1 MNLSGMPE
9 KPAARTF
16 TDSSTPYERSVPMF
30 LNSFNH
36 IVQAY
41 SDKPALCFEGAAM
54 SYAQLDRQSSR
65 VGYTLAAH
73 GIERSDIVVIRL
85 PRGFEAVSAMI
96 GVLKAGAAICVVEE
110 GYPQDRVDFIISD
123 TKAKVVIDSSWMSA
137 LPQDAA
143 AIDLPQAQPDDP
155 AIIVYTSGST
165 GNPKGVVNPHR
176 ALSLA
181 IRGNTLC
188 RTAQDV
194 FQSVASF
201 SFIAVALEIFTP
213 LSLGGTIHIAG
224 DALRKDAQALVE
236 HMHKH
241 GITTSFFPPQM
252 ARIVLPQLENQLSS
266 MVVGS
271 DRVIALH
278 SDRVRIF
285 NSYGCSETCGPM
297 TSFEIDRAY
306 PDITPIGSAYAAS
319 RIYILDDDG
328 NRLPDG
334 HEGEICISGQIAKG
348 YLNLPELT
356 AERFI
361 PNPFSQGE
369 DDKILFR
376 TNDIGRINEN
386 GQLEYVQRKDWM
398 VKVRGYRVEPGEIE
412 SAIVRSTPAEQAV
425 VKGFTNALGETSLF
439 GVYTAKEP
447 LAPEAI
453 ISAIRNFLPS
463 YMIPAFLEQVDK
475 LPVNPNGKVD
485 RKNILPP
492 DIAKF
497 KAPYQAPENEREHT
511 ICEAFRQVLGLEQ
524 VGVLD
529 DFGLIGGD
537 SISAAKV
544 QAELSDLGISASD
557 ILSLGTPQKLAALHP
572 TNKLQK
578 AAPRETWPLTF
589 AERQMATE
597 QSMNPESVAYNI
609 NFLALR
615 IDGHFDTDRLETALN
630 MLVKRHAVLRSYYP
644 MVNGEYEHRI
654 AEDMRIA
661 VARRSCHADD
671 VQRIIEEENH
681 PFNLADAPLLR
692 CQVFEHG
699 DHQHTLH
706 FCMHH
711 IIIDGTSWPVFED
724 ELFKLYRGE
733 ELPPLAFDHQDYA
746 VWQAEHG
753 DPRAQEAVFKEMF
766 ADGAPEN
773 EMPTYASRPEIL
785 PHADEDILRII
796 PKQKIRET
804 AKRLGV
810 TQYGLLMSVLG
821 MTLGK
826 YCASEDVVIG
836 TAMSGRTLEE
846 QSSMIGMFVNTLPI
860 RMKPAGDM
868 RLKDYVVQTAQ
879 TIRTVKANQT
889 YPFEHLVPML
899 APDRNASRSPV
910 FDVIFNYLQEQPLPT
925 LEDAQASYVPIKGQ
939 ALQMDLVLI
948 ATHEGPNMKF
958 VLSYSRKLYDD
969 AVAENFM
976 EQFLTTLERCC
987 EDDGN
992 ALLMD
997 LCELPSRQY
1006 NQIVRDFPG
1015 KRVQGWQ
1022 GRTIISLFRKQAAK
1036 TPENRAVVF
1045 KGESLTYAQLDE
1057 ITNRLA
1063 ARLIELGAGRG
1074 SVVGV
1079 MVSRGMMMPI
1089 GALSALKAGAAY
1101 LPMDPSYPADR
1112 LQYMLSDAGVNILL
1126 CDPNLADRVP
1136 DFSGVFVDTE
1146 TVDQLPAAAPVP
1158 DISRPEDLFILL
1170 YTSGTTGKPKGVMLT
1185 NSNLT
1190 NYTYFYAESY
1200 GICETDN
1207 IPAYASFG
1215 FDANMMDMYPTLLR
1229 GACLHV
1235 LPEEMRLDLPGIRD
1249 YFEEN
1254 HITVAF
1260 LTTQLGRQFAESMQV
1275 SSLRALS
1282 VGGEALVPLT
1292 PPSFAL
1298 FNLYG
1303 PTECTVACTRQQVDQ
1318 LYDRVPIGKS
1328 TPNTA
1333 LYVVDSRGRLAPVGV
1348 AGELCISGAQV
1359 AAGYLNRPDLTAEKF
1374 VSNPFSDDPLLS
1386 RMYKSG
1392 DVVRFLPDGAID
1404 FVGRRDFQVKIRGFR
1419 VELTEI
1425 EGRIRAFP
1433 GIRDAAVIAQE
1444 DAGGGKR
1451 VVAYVVSDA
1460 SVDIK
1465 AMNAFIEEELP
1476 PYMVPA
1482 ATMQIER
1489 IPLNQNGKVNR
1500 RELPRI
1506 QIQAEENIPP
1516 RTDMERAIFEVVA
1529 SVLKMEDFGVT
1540 TDLMYAGLNSLS
1552 AIKAAAL
1559 ITERTGKNLRTPE
1572 LMREKTIE
1580 KIAILLSRSSSYEAK
1595 SYKKRE
1601 YYPLTQNQLGLYF
1614 ACLKDPGT
1622 LVYNIPFEISFGPD
1636 TDAQKLL
1643 ESIRR
1648 VIDAHPYVKTHFALK
1663 DNEPVQLRQDDRTIE
1678 IPVDTYTTET
1688 YAAKKASF
1696 VRPFSFFEGPLL
1708 RMEICILPDSV
1719 CLLCDFHHMIF
1730 DGGSMDI
1737 FLQDLSAAYD
1747 GTELKAESFSSF
1759 DLALLEQENASS
1771 DAFDQ
1776 SKVFFHARLS
1786 DGEGATV
1793 FPTDNHA
1800 GGTGLPRTV
1809 HARISKSSVEDVIK
1823 GQSITASNLFLAA
1836 TALVS
1841 GRFASTRN
1849 VRIASITNG
1858 REGVHVQRNIGMLVK
1873 TLPVALKMNPD
1884 DSASAYLSSVQQE
1897 MTDVLSHQVY
1907 PYLQASSDYGYNS
1920 QMLYAYQGGVVS
1932 SYTVASSALTLTPL
1946 GLNRAKFPIS
1956 INIQEDGQSFIV
1968 EAEYD
1973 DALYTEATMRTLAQS
1988 IAHAAGQLA
1997 GRSEA
2002 PIASLSICT
2011 DEQRA
2016 LVESFNRKPE
2026 GMPAGTLHQ
2035 LFEAWALRTPEKTA
2049 LIAADA
2055 TLTFAELNRRANAL
2069 ANSLL
2074 ALGVQPEDRIAFMLP
2089 RDSRILV
2096 SMLGIIKA
2104 GCAYIPVD
2112 PEYPR
2117 ERVEHVLSDS
2127 GARYIFTDGD
2137 SPIENSLN
2145 IDSLLLGKDTANPNL
2160 PINRDRLCYII
2171 YTSGSTGK
2179 PKGVMLTHGGI
2190 VNYVL
2195 DDPQNRHVRAL
2206 TQNQCIMASVT
2217 TVSFDMFLKE
2227 AFTTLMNGL
2236 TLVLADDEQ
2245 AKNPDKLAA
2254 LFEKTGANAFN
2265 ATPSRMLQ
2273 YMELPEMKQALAQC
2287 KVIMAGGEGYPPA
2300 LYRKLREIT
2309 DAVLINTYGPTEI
2322 TVSSNGKL
2330 LDSELITIGAPLKGV
2345 VEEVMDIDGNPLPVG
2360 FTGELWIGGNGVA
2373 RGYFGNPEMTA
2384 ERFVSWNGIR
2394 WYKSGDVAR
2403 WTENGEIIILG
2414 RNDGQIK
2421 LRGLRIELGEI
2432 ENAISAVPEIRSC
2445 AVLVK
2450 KLHGQEHLC
2459 AYYSAERDL
2468 PAEELREILLRSLTK
2483 YMVPTAYLQMDH
2495 LPMTPNGKI
2504 DRKALPDAQ
2513 LMQRQ
2518 EYEPPRN
2525 EDEQIFCDI
2534 FAGILHL
2541 DRVGA
2546 TDNFFDMGGTSL
2558 LVTQVTIDAAAKGK
2572 TLSYGDVFA
2581 NPTPRELASL
2591 GDVPQAKADE
2601 DNIADYDYSP
2611 IHTLLEENT
2620 LDTLRSGE
2628 MRELGNVCITGA
2640 TGFLG
2645 IHVLRAFLQMEKGTA
2660 FCVVR
2665 GRKSLSA
2672 EQRLRSMLAYYFG
2685 GDTLSFSGKPFLDA
2699 LDELMGSRIVVIDGS
2714 ITDSTLYETLDA
2726 LPIDTYIN
2734 CAANVKHFS
2743 AGTDI
2748 EDVNYGGVKLAL
2760 DFSKRKRCRFVQV
2773 STASIGGM
2781 SVNGEPIETTKLD
2794 ERMLYF
2800 GQDLSNKYA
2809 GSKFLAERAIL
2820 EAALDG
2826 LDVKIM
2832 RVGNLMARD
2841 ADGEF
2846 QANFRTNNFLSRLKA
2861 YHLVGAIPY
2870 EAMGM
2875 STEFA
2880 PIDYTALAVLLLS
2893 RTPAACRV
2901 FHPYNDH
2908 DVFLGDAVAALTKQ
2922 GIVIEP
2928 CEACEYERRFSE
2940 AMRDS
2945 RKAKHLNAL
2954 IAYQEH
2960 GKRIV
2965 PIKSVNSYTSQVLL
2979 RLGFMWPITSQAYL
2993 KQFFM
2998 MMEGLG
3004 FFDKDPEL

>member
-1 MNLSGMPE
+1 MHAHPAGSAFHLNNNIEGGLPMYLDLFE
-9 KPAARTF
+9 K
-16 TDSSTPYERSVPMF
+16 S
-30 LNSFNH
+30 
-36 IVQAY
+36 VQAY
-41 SDKPALCFEGAAM
+41 STKPALCFEGAFM
-54 SYAQLDRQSSR
+54 SYAQLDRESSR
-65 VGYTLAAH
+65 VACALAAC
-73 GIERSDIVVIRL
+73 GVGRGDIIVIRL
-85 PRGFEAVSAMI
+85 PRGFEAVAAMI
-96 GVLKAGAAICVVEE
+96 GVMKAGAAICVVEE
-110 GYPQDRVDFIISD
+110 GYPQDRIDFIISD
-123 TKAKVVIDSSWMSA
+123 TMAKIIIDGPFMAS
-137 LPQDAA
+137 LPENIAM
-143 AIDLPQAQPDDP
+143 DLPKAQSNDP
-155 AIIVYTSGST
+155 AIVVYTSGST

-176 ALSLA
+176 ALSMAVRNSVL
-181 IRGNTLC
+181 I
-188 RTAQDV
+188 RTAQDI
-194 FQSVASF
+194 FLSAASF

-213 LSLGGTIHIAG
+213 LTLGGTIHIAG
-224 DALRKDAQALVE
+224 DNLRRDAQALADYVCQ
-236 HMHKH
+236 H
-241 GITTSFFPPQM
+241 GITTAFFPPQM
-252 ARIVLPQLENQLSS
+252 ARIVLPQLEDQLLS
-266 MVVGS
+266 MVVAS
-271 DRVIALH
+271 ERVVNLY
-278 SDRVRIF
+278 SNRVRIF
-285 NSYGCSETCGPM
+285 NLYGCSETCS
-297 TSFEIDRAY
+297 TLTCFEINRSY
-306 PDITPIGSAYAAS
+306 PDGTPIGKPCAGS
-319 RIYILDDDG
+319 RVYILDDEG
-328 NRLPDG
+328 NLLPDG
-334 HEGEICISGQIAKG
+334 QEGEICVSGQIASG

-369 DDKILFR
+369 DDQILFR

-412 SAIVRSTPAEQAV
+412 AAIVRSTPAEQAV

-439 GVYTAKEP
+439 GVYTAQSP
-447 LAPEAI
+447 LSPEAI
-453 ISAIRNFLPS
+453 VSAIGAFLPS
-463 YMIPAFLEQVDK
+463 YMIPAFLEQVDR
-475 LPVNPNGKVD
+475 LPLNPNGKVD

-497 KAPYQAPENEREHT
+497 KAPYQAPENEREQA
-511 ICEAFRQVLGLEQ
+511 ICEAFRQVIGLEQ
-524 VGVLD
+524 VGILD
-529 DFGLIGGD
+529 DFNLIGGD

-544 QAELSDLGISASD
+544 QAALPGLGISTSD
-557 ILSLGTPQKLAALHP
+557 ILSLGTPQKLAAHNLAG
-572 TNKLQK
+572 KLEK
-578 AAPRETWPLTF
+578 AAPRKIWPLTF
-589 AERQMATE
+589 TERQMATE
-597 QSMNPESVAYNI
+597 QGMNPDSVAYNI
-609 NFLALR
+609 NSLALR
-615 IDGHFDTDRLETALN
+615 IEGTFHADKLEEALN
-630 MLVKRHAVLRSYYP
+630 ALCERHAVLRSYYP
-644 MVNGEYEHRI
+644 MNGGEYEHRI
-654 AEDMRIA
+654 REKMPLSI
-661 VARRSCHADD
+661 ARRACAADD
-671 VQRIIEEENH
+671 VIGIIEAENR
-681 PFNLADAPLLR
+681 PFDLAGDPLVR
-692 CQVFEHG
+692 CQLFDHG
-699 DHQHTLH
+699 GNLYTLH
-706 FCMHH
+706 FCFHH
-711 IIIDGTSWPVFED
+711 IIMDGSSWPAFES
-724 ELFKLYRGE
+724 ELFSLYRGE
-733 ELPPLAFDHQDYA
+733 ALPPLAFDHQDYA
-746 VWQAEHG
+746 VWQAEHA
-753 DPRAQEAVFKEMF
+753 DLRAQEAAFKDMF
-766 ADGAPEN
+766 QEGVPEN
-773 EMPTYASRPEIL
+773 EMPTHASRPDTL
-785 PHADEDILRII
+785 PYADTDLVRMISS
-796 PKQKIRET
+796 QKLSGA
-804 AKRLGV
+804 AKRLGT
-810 TQYGLLMSVLG
+810 TQYGLLLSVLG

-826 YCASEDVVIG
+826 YSASEDVIVG
-836 TAMSGRTLEE
+836 TAMSGRTLPE
-846 QSSMIGMFVNTLPI
+846 QENMIGMFVNTLPL
-860 RMKPAGDM
+860 RMKPIGDM
-868 RLKDYVVQTAQ
+868 PLKAFALETAKA
-879 TIRTVKANQT
+879 IRTVKANQT
-889 YPFEHLVPML
+889 YPFERLVPLL
-899 APDRNASRSPV
+899 APDRNASRAPV
-910 FDVIFNYLQEQPLPT
+910 FDVIFNYLPEQPVPVLDGARVSYLP
-925 LEDAQASYVPIKGQ
+925 VKGQ
-939 ALQMDLVLI
+939 ALQMDLVLE
-948 ATHEGPNMKF
+948 ALQEGENTRL

-969 AVAENFM
+969 SVAENFL

-987 EDDGN
+987 DLDGDT
-992 ALLMD
+992 LLAD
-997 LCELPSRQY
+997 LCELPPRQY
-1006 NQIVRDFPG
+1006 RQIVCDFPG
-1015 KRVQGWQ
+1015 ERVKGWQ
-1022 GRTIISLFRKQAAK
+1022 GKTMISLFSEQAAK
-1036 TPENRAVVF
+1036 TPQNSAVVF
-1045 KGESLTYAQLDE
+1045 QGKCLTYAQLDD

-1063 ARLIELGAGRG
+1063 AHLISLGAGKG
-1074 SVVGV
+1074 GVVGV

-1089 GALSALKAGAAY
+1089 GALSVLKTGAAY
-1101 LPMDPSYPADR
+1101 LPMDPSYPSDR
-1112 LQYMLSDAGVNILL
+1112 LQYMLEDAGVRILL
-1126 CDPNLADRVP
+1126 CDPALAGRVP
-1136 DFSGVFVDTE
+1136 DFTGVIVSSTD
-1146 TVDQLPAAAPVP
+1146 VGALPAAAPVP
-1158 DISRPEDLFILL
+1158 DQSRPEDLFILL

-1185 NSNLT
+1185 HNNLV
-1190 NYTYFYAESY
+1190 NYTHFYASAY
-1200 GICETDN
+1200 GICETDR

-1215 FDANMMDMYPTLLR
+1215 FDANMMDMYPTLLT

-1254 HITVAF
+1254 QITVAF
-1260 LTTQLGRQFAESMQV
+1260 LTTQLGRQFAESMRV

-1282 VGGEALVPLT
+1282 VGGEALVPLN
-1292 PPSFAL
+1292 PPPFDL

-1303 PTECTVACTRQQVDQ
+1303 PTECTVACTRQRVDR
-1318 LYDRVPIGKS
+1318 LYDRVPIGKP

-1333 LYVVDSRGRLAPVGV
+1333 LYVVDSRDRLAPVGV
-1348 AGELCISGAQV
+1348 AGELCISGGQV
-1359 AAGYLNRPDLTAEKF
+1359 AAGYLNRPDLTEEKF
-1374 VSNPFSDDPLLS
+1374 VPNPFSNDPAFS

-1392 DVVRFLPDGAID
+1392 DVVRYLPDGTID

-1425 EGRIRAFP
+1425 EGRIRAFA

-1460 SVDIK
+1460 PVHIK
-1465 AMNAFIEEELP
+1465 ALNAFIEEELP

-1506 QIQAEENIPP
+1506 QIQAEESIPP
-1516 RTDMERAIFEVVA
+1516 RTDMEKAIFEVVA
-1529 SVLKMEDFGVT
+1529 GVLKTEAFGVT

-1559 ITERTGKNLRTPE
+1559 ITERTGKNLRTME

-1580 KIAILLSRSSSYEAK
+1580 KIAVLLDKSSAYEAK
-1595 SYKKRE
+1595 SYEKRE

-1614 ACLKDPGT
+1614 ACIKDPGT
-1622 LVYNIPFEISFGPD
+1622 LVYNIPFEITFGPD
-1636 TDAQKLL
+1636 TDAQQLL
-1643 ESIRR
+1643 ESVQR
-1648 VIDAHPYVKTHFALK
+1648 VVNAHKYMKTHFALR
-1663 DNEPVQLRQDDRTIE
+1663 DNEPVQLRQDELAID
-1678 IPVDTYTTET
+1678 IPIITCTEEE
-1688 YAAKKASF
+1688 YEAKKAAF

-1708 RMEICILPDSV
+1708 RLEICRTPHGIRM
-1719 CLLCDFHHMIF
+1719 LCDFHHMIF

-1737 FLQDLSAAYD
+1737 FLQDLSAAYR
-1747 GTELKAESFSSF
+1747 GEALQAEAFSSF
-1759 DLALLEQENASS
+1759 DLALLEQESAQG
-1771 DAFDQ
+1771 DALALA
-1776 SKVFFHARLS
+1776 KAFFHQRLG
-1786 DGEGATV
+1786 DGEGATL
-1793 FPTDNHA
+1793 FPTDSPA
-1800 GGTGLPRTV
+1800 GSAGLPRSV
-1809 HARISKSSVEDVIK
+1809 HAKISKSSVADAIK

-1836 TALVS
+1836 TSLVA
-1841 GRFASTRN
+1841 GRFASTRD

-1858 REGVHVQRNIGMLVK
+1858 REGVYVQRSIGMLVK

-1884 DSASAYLSSVQQE
+1884 DTASACLHSVQQE
-1897 MTDVLSHQVY
+1897 MTDVLSHQAY
-1907 PYLQASSDYGYNS
+1907 SYLQAASDYGYNS

-1932 SYTVASSALTLTPL
+1932 DYSVEGTPIALTPL

-1956 INIQEDGQSFIV
+1956 INIQEDAQSFTV

-1973 DALYTEATMRTLAQS
+1973 DSLYAEATMRTLAQC
-1988 IAHAAGQLA
+1988 IAYTAGQLA
-1997 GRSEA
+1997 CKPEERIGA
-2002 PIASLSICT
+2002 MCICT
-2011 DEQRA
+2011 GEQRA
-2016 LVESFNRKPE
+2016 LVQSFGQKPE
-2026 GMPAGTLHQ
+2026 SMPSGALHQ
-2035 LFEAWALRTPEKTA
+2035 LFEAWAMRTPEQPA
-2049 LIAADA
+2049 LIARDA
-2055 TLTFAELNRRANAL
+2055 QFTFAQLNARANAL
-2069 ANSLL
+2069 AHSLL
-2074 ALGVQPEDRIAFMLP
+2074 SLGVQPEDRIAFMLP
-2089 RDSRILV
+2089 RDSRILI

-2127 GARYIFTDGD
+2127 GARFILTNGD
-2137 SPIENSLN
+2137 SPLANSLH
-2145 IDSLLLGKDTANPNL
+2145 IDDLLLCENTENPGL
-2160 PINRDRLCYII
+2160 PIHSNRLCYII

-2195 DDPQNRHVRAL
+2195 DDPQNRHVHAL
-2206 TQNQCIMASVT
+2206 VENRCIMASVT

-2245 AKNPDKLAA
+2245 AKNPDQLAA
-2254 LFEKTGANAFN
+2254 LFRKTGANAFN

-2273 YMELPEMKQALAQC
+2273 YMELPDMKQALAQC

-2309 DAVLINTYGPTEI
+2309 DATLINTYGPTEI

-2330 LDSELITIGAPLKGV
+2330 LESERITIGAPLKGV
-2345 VEEVMDIDGNPLPVG
+2345 VEEVMDIEGHPLPVG

-2384 ERFVSWNGIR
+2384 QRFVEHGGMR

-2403 WTENGEIIILG
+2403 WTEDGEIVILG

-2432 ENAISAVPEIRSC
+2432 ENAIRAVAEIRSC

-2450 KLHGQEHLC
+2450 KLHGQDHLC
-2459 AYYSAERDL
+2459 AYYSAQRDL

-2483 YMVPTAYLQMDH
+2483 YMVPTAYLQMDC

-2504 DRKALPDAQ
+2504 DRKALPDAK

-2525 EDEQIFCDI
+2525 ENEQILCDI

-2558 LVTQVTIDAAAKGK
+2558 LVTQLTIDAAAKGMA
-2572 TLSYGDVFA
+2572 LSYGDVFA
-2581 NPTPRELASL
+2581 NPTPRELAAL
-2591 GDVPQAKADE
+2591 GQTPKEKADQHLIE
-2601 DNIADYDYSP
+2601 DYDYAP

-2620 LDTLRSGE
+2620 LDALRMGE
-2628 MRELGNVCITGA
+2628 MHALGNVCITGA

-2645 IHVLRAFLQMEKGTA
+2645 IHVLRAFLQTEKGTA

-2665 GRKSLSA
+2665 GRKQLSA
-2672 EQRLRSMLAYYFG
+2672 EKRLRSMLAYYFG
-2685 GDTLSFSGKPFLDA
+2685 GDELPFNGKAFLDA
-2699 LDELMGSRIVVIDGS
+2699 LDELMGSRIVVIDGN
-2714 ITDSTLYETLDA
+2714 ITDPALYQALDA

-2748 EDVNYGGVKLAL
+2748 EDVNLGGVKLAL
-2760 DFSKRKRCRFVQV
+2760 DFCKGKRCRFVQV

-2781 SVNGEPIETTKLD
+2781 SVNGQPLETEKLD

-2820 EAALDG
+2820 EAALQG

-2880 PIDYTALAVLLLS
+2880 PIDYTALSVLLLS
-2893 RTPAACRV
+2893 KTPKACRV

-2908 DVFLGDAVAALTKQ
+2908 DVFLGDAVSALAKQ

-2940 AMRDS
+2940 AMRDPQ
-2945 RKAKHLNAL
+2945 KAKHLNAL

-2979 RLGFMWPITSQAYL
+2979 RLGFMWPITSEQYL
-2993 KQFFM
+2993 SQFFVM
-2998 MMEGLG
+2998 MKGLG
-3004 FFDKDPEL
+3004 FFDHDSAL

>member
-1 MNLSGMPE
+1 M
-9 KPAARTF
+9 
-16 TDSSTPYERSVPMF
+16 
-30 LNSFNH
+30 
-36 IVQAY
+36 
-41 SDKPALCFEGAAM
+41 
-54 SYAQLDRQSSR
+54 
-65 VGYTLAAH
+65 
-73 GIERSDIVVIRL
+73 
-85 PRGFEAVSAMI
+85 
-96 GVLKAGAAICVVEE
+96 
-110 GYPQDRVDFIISD
+110 
-123 TKAKVVIDSSWMSA
+123 
-137 LPQDAA
+137 
-143 AIDLPQAQPDDP
+143 
-155 AIIVYTSGST
+155 
-165 GNPKGVVNPHR
+165 
-176 ALSLA
+176 
-181 IRGNTLC
+181 
-188 RTAQDV
+188 
-194 FQSVASF
+194 
-201 SFIAVALEIFTP
+201 
-213 LSLGGTIHIAG
+213 
-224 DALRKDAQALVE
+224 
-236 HMHKH
+236 
-241 GITTSFFPPQM
+241 
-252 ARIVLPQLENQLSS
+252 
-266 MVVGS
+266 
-271 DRVIALH
+271 
-278 SDRVRIF
+278 
-285 NSYGCSETCGPM
+285 
-297 TSFEIDRAY
+297 
-306 PDITPIGSAYAAS
+306 
-319 RIYILDDDG
+319 
-328 NRLPDG
+328 
-334 HEGEICISGQIAKG
+334 
-348 YLNLPELT
+348 
-356 AERFI
+356 
-361 PNPFSQGE
+361 
-369 DDKILFR
+369 
-376 TNDIGRINEN
+376 
-386 GQLEYVQRKDWM
+386 
-398 VKVRGYRVEPGEIE
+398 
-412 SAIVRSTPAEQAV
+412 
-425 VKGFTNALGETSLF
+425 
-439 GVYTAKEP
+439 
-447 LAPEAI
+447 
-453 ISAIRNFLPS
+453 
-463 YMIPAFLEQVDK
+463 
-475 LPVNPNGKVD
+475 
-485 RKNILPP
+485 
-492 DIAKF
+492 
-497 KAPYQAPENEREHT
+497 
-511 ICEAFRQVLGLEQ
+511 
-524 VGVLD
+524 
-529 DFGLIGGD
+529 
-537 SISAAKV
+537 
-544 QAELSDLGISASD
+544 
-557 ILSLGTPQKLAALHP
+557 
-572 TNKLQK
+572 
-578 AAPRETWPLTF
+578 
-589 AERQMATE
+589 
-597 QSMNPESVAYNI
+597 
-609 NFLALR
+609 
-615 IDGHFDTDRLETALN
+615 
-630 MLVKRHAVLRSYYP
+630 
-644 MVNGEYEHRI
+644 
-654 AEDMRIA
+654 
-661 VARRSCHADD
+661 
-671 VQRIIEEENH
+671 
-681 PFNLADAPLLR
+681 
-692 CQVFEHG
+692 
-699 DHQHTLH
+699 
-706 FCMHH
+706 
-711 IIIDGTSWPVFED
+711 
-724 ELFKLYRGE
+724 
-733 ELPPLAFDHQDYA
+733 
-746 VWQAEHG
+746 
-753 DPRAQEAVFKEMF
+753 
-766 ADGAPEN
+766 
-773 EMPTYASRPEIL
+773 
-785 PHADEDILRII
+785 
-796 PKQKIRET
+796 
-804 AKRLGV
+804 
-810 TQYGLLMSVLG
+810 
-821 MTLGK
+821 
-826 YCASEDVVIG
+826 
-836 TAMSGRTLEE
+836 
-846 QSSMIGMFVNTLPI
+846 
-860 RMKPAGDM
+860 
-868 RLKDYVVQTAQ
+868 
-879 TIRTVKANQT
+879 
-889 YPFEHLVPML
+889 
-899 APDRNASRSPV
+899 
-910 FDVIFNYLQEQPLPT
+910 FDVIFNYLPEQPLPE
-925 LEDAQASYVPIKGQ
+925 LDGVNARYLPVKGQ
-939 ALQMDLVLI
+939 ALQMDMVLE
-948 ATHEGPNMKF
+948 ATHEGENLRL
-958 VLSYSRKLYDD
+958 VLSYSRALYDD
-969 AVAENFM
+969 TVAENFM
-976 EQFLTTLERCC
+976 EQFVTTLERCVNS
-987 EDDGN
+987 DAG

-997 LCELPSRQY
+997 LCELPQRQY
-1006 NQIVRDFPG
+1006 DQITQAFPG
-1015 KRVQGWQ
+1015 ERIQGWQ
-1022 GRTIISLFRKQAAK
+1022 GRTIISLFREQAAK

-1045 KGESLTYAQLDE
+1045 KGESMTYAQLDE

-1063 ARLIELGAGRG
+1063 AHLISLGAGRG

-1089 GALSALKAGAAY
+1089 GALSALKTGAAY

-1112 LQYMLSDAGVNILL
+1112 LQYMLEDAGVRILL
-1126 CDPNLADRVP
+1126 CDADLANRVP
-1136 DFSGVFVDTE
+1136 DFTGKLVFTSCVS
-1146 TVDQLPAAAPVP
+1146 QLPAAAPVP
-1158 DISRPEDLFILL
+1158 DVSLPEDLFILL

-1190 NYTYFYAESY
+1190 NYTRFYANAY
-1200 GICETDN
+1200 GISETDN

-1235 LPEEMRLDLPGIRD
+1235 LPDEMRLDLPGIRD

-1260 LTTQLGRQFAESMQV
+1260 LTTQLGRQFAESMRT

-1282 VGGEALVPLT
+1282 VGGEALVPLN
-1292 PPSFAL
+1292 PPPFDL

-1303 PTECTVACTRQQVDQ
+1303 PTECTVACTRQQVEK
-1318 LYDRVPIGKS
+1318 LYDRVPIGRA

-1359 AAGYLNRPDLTAEKF
+1359 SAGYLNRPDLTAEKF
-1374 VSNPFSDDPLLS
+1374 VPNPFSPDPLLC

-1451 VVAYVVSDA
+1451 VVAYVVSDTP
-1460 SVDIK
+1460 VDIK

-1506 QIQAEENIPP
+1506 QIQAEETVPP
-1516 RTDMERAIFEVVA
+1516 RTDMEKAIFEVVA

-1559 ITERTGKNLRTPE
+1559 ITERTGRNLRTPE

-1580 KIAILLSRSSSYEAK
+1580 KIAVLLGKSSSYEAK
-1595 SYKKRE
+1595 SYEKRE

-1614 ACLKDPGT
+1614 ACIKDPGT
-1622 LVYNIPFEISFGPD
+1622 LVYNIPFEIGFGPD
-1636 TDAQKLL
+1636 TDAQKLVNSL
-1643 ESIRR
+1643 RC
-1648 VIDAHPYVKTHFALK
+1648 VINAHPYVKTHFALR
-1663 DNEPVQLRQDDRTIE
+1663 DNEPVQLRQDERKID
-1678 IPVDTYTTET
+1678 IPVTACTAEE
-1688 YAAKKASF
+1688 YAEKKAAF
-1696 VRPFSFFEGPLL
+1696 VRPFSFFEGPLM
-1708 RMEICILPDSV
+1708 RMELCILPDGMR
-1719 CLLCDFHHMIF
+1719 LLCDFHHMIF

-1737 FLQDLSAAYD
+1737 FLQDLTAAYD
-1747 GTELKAESFSSF
+1747 GKALKAEAFSSF
-1759 DLALLEQENASS
+1759 DLALLEQENAGG

-1776 SKVFFHARLS
+1776 AKAFFHARLS

-1793 FPTDNHA
+1793 FPTDHSSGA
-1800 GGTGLPRTV
+1800 EGSPRTV
-1809 HARISKSSVEDVIK
+1809 HAGISKRSVEDAIK
-1823 GQSITASNLFLAA
+1823 GQSVTPSNLFLAA

-1841 GRFASTRN
+1841 GRFASTRD

-1858 REGVHVQRNIGMLVK
+1858 REGAHVQRNIGMLVK

-1884 DSASAYLSSVQQE
+1884 ESAAACLRGVQQE
-1897 MTDVLSHQVY
+1897 MTDVLAHQVY

-1920 QMLYAYQGGVVS
+1920 QLLYAYQGGVVS
-1932 SYTVASSALTLTPL
+1932 DYAIAGSALTLTPL

-1956 INIQEDGQSFIV
+1956 INIQEDGQRFIV

-1973 DALYTEATMRTLAQS
+1973 DALYDEATMRTLAQS
-1988 IAHAAGQLA
+1988 IAHTAGQLA
-1997 GRSEA
+1997 CRPDARIGA
-2002 PIASLSICT
+2002 LSICT

-2016 LVESFNRKPE
+2016 LVQSFSRKPDSI
-2026 GMPAGTLHQ
+2026 PAGALHQ
-2035 LFEAWALRTPEKTA
+2035 LFEAWALRTPDKTA
-2049 LIAADA
+2049 LIASDA
-2055 TLTFAELNRRANAL
+2055 TLTFAQLNARANAL

-2074 ALGVQPEDRIAFMLP
+2074 ALGVEPEDRVAFMLP

-2127 GARYIFTDGD
+2127 GARYILTDGE
-2137 SPIENSLN
+2137 SPLAGSLN
-2145 IDSLLLGKDTANPNL
+2145 INRLLLGKNTDNPNL
-2160 PINRDRLCYII
+2160 PVGRDRLCYII

-2195 DDPQNRHVRAL
+2195 DDPQNRHVHAL
-2206 TQNQCIMASVT
+2206 TENACIMASVT

-2254 LFEKTGANAFN
+2254 LFMATGANAFN

-2273 YMELPEMKQALAQC
+2273 YMELPAMKQALSQC

-2300 LYRKLREIT
+2300 LYRRLREIT
-2309 DAVLINTYGPTEI
+2309 DATLINTYGPTEI

-2330 LDSELITIGAPLKGV
+2330 LDSERITIGAPLRGV
-2345 VEEVMDIDGNPLPVG
+2345 VEEVMDIEGNPLPAG

-2373 RGYFGNPEMTA
+2373 RGYFGNPKMTE
-2384 ERFVSWNGIR
+2384 ERFVTFNGMR
-2394 WYKSGDVAR
+2394 WYRSGDVAR
-2403 WTENGEIIILG
+2403 WTQDGEIVILG

-2432 ENAISAVPEIRSC
+2432 ENAISAVPGIRSC

-2450 KLHGQEHLC
+2450 TLHGQEHLC
-2459 AYYSAERDL
+2459 AYYSAAREL
-2468 PAEELREILLRSLTK
+2468 PAQELREALLRSLTK
-2483 YMVPTAYLQMDH
+2483 YMVPTAYLQMER

-2525 EDEQIFCDI
+2525 EDEQIYCDI

-2572 TLSYGDVFA
+2572 ALSYGDVFA
-2581 NPTPRELASL
+2581 HPTPRELAALS
-2591 GDVPQAKADE
+2591 GAPTAKADE
-2601 DNIADYDYSP
+2601 NDIAAYDYSA
-2611 IHTLLEENT
+2611 IHALLEENT
-2620 LDTLRSGE
+2620 LDALRSGE
-2628 MRELGNVCITGA
+2628 MRELGNVWITGA

-2645 IHVLRAFLQMEKGTA
+2645 VHVLRAVLQMEKGTA

-2665 GRKSLSA
+2665 GRKKLSA
-2672 EQRLRSMLAYYFG
+2672 EMRLRSMLAYYFG
-2685 GDTLSFSGKPFLDA
+2685 GDALMINGRPFLDA
-2699 LDELMGSRIVVIDGS
+2699 LDALMGSRIVVIDGS
-2714 ITDSTLYETLDA
+2714 ITDSALYEALDA

-2748 EDVNYGGVKLAL
+2748 EDVNYGGVRLAL
-2760 DFSKRKRCRFVQV
+2760 DFCRRKRCRFVQV

-2781 SVNGEPIETTKLD
+2781 SVNGEPDEATTLN

-2893 RTPAACRV
+2893 KTPAACRV

-2908 DVFLGDAVAALTKQ
+2908 DVFLGDAVAALAKQ

-2940 AMRDS
+2940 AMRDA

-2965 PIKSVNSYTSQVLL
+2965 PIKSVNRYTSQVLL

-2993 KQFFM
+2993 TQFFVM
-2998 MMEGLG
+2998 MDGLG
-3004 FFDKDPEL
+3004 FFDDSLEQ

>member
-1 MNLSGMPE
+1 
-9 KPAARTF
+9 
-16 TDSSTPYERSVPMF
+16 MF
-30 LNSFNH
+30 LNSFH
-36 IVQAY
+36 EIVQTY
-41 SDKPALCFEGAAM
+41 SDKPALCFEGISM
-54 SYAQLDRQSSR
+54 SYQQLDRESNR
-65 VGYTLAAH
+65 VGCALASF
-73 GIERSDIVVIRL
+73 GVGSGDVIVIRL
-85 PRGFEAVSAMI
+85 PRGLEAVTAMI

-110 GYPQDRVDFIISD
+110 GYPQDRIDYIISD
-123 TKAKVVIDSSWMSA
+123 TRARVVIDSAFMAA
-137 LPQDAA
+137 LPQHAA
-143 AIDLPQAQPDDP
+143 EVKLPQAQPGDP

-165 GNPKGVVNPHR
+165 GTPKGVVNPHR

-181 IRGNTLC
+181 IRGDALC
-188 RTAQDV
+188 RTAQDT
-194 FQSVASF
+194 FLSVASF
-201 SFIAVALEIFTP
+201 SFIAVTLEIFTP
-213 LSLGGTIHIAG
+213 LTLGGTVHIAG
-224 DALRKDAQALVE
+224 DKLRKDAQALV
-236 HMHKH
+236 KYVYQH
-241 GITTSFFPPQM
+241 GITSSFFPPQM
-252 ARIVLPQLENQLSS
+252 ARIALPQVEDQLSS

-271 DRVIALH
+271 DRVIGLH
-278 SDRVRIF
+278 SDKVRIF
-285 NSYGCSETCGPM
+285 NLYGCSETCGPLM
-297 TSFEIDRAY
+297 CFEIDRLY
-306 PDITPIGSAYAAS
+306 PDITPIGKPYAAS
-319 RIYILDDDG
+319 RVFILDDEL
-328 NRLPDG
+328 NLLPDG
-334 HEGEICISGQIAKG
+334 QEGEICLSGQLASG

-361 PNPFSQGE
+361 PNPCSQGE
-369 DDKILFR
+369 DDRILFR

-412 SAIVRSTPAEQAV
+412 AAIVRSTPAEQAV

-447 LAPEAI
+447 LAPETV
-453 ISAIRNFLPS
+453 ISGIRGFLPS
-463 YMIPAFLEQVDK
+463 YMIPAFLEQVDN

-497 KAPYQAPENEREHT
+497 KAPYQAPETNRERT
-511 ICEAFRQVLGLEQ
+511 VCEAFQRVLGLEQ

-529 DFGLIGGD
+529 DFNLIGGD

-544 QAELSDLGISASD
+544 QAELSDFGIATSD
-557 ILSLGTPQKLAALHP
+557 ILNLGTPQKLAALKL
-572 TNKLQK
+572 TSRLQK
-578 AAPRETWPLTF
+578 AAPREIWPLTF

-597 QSMNPESVAYNI
+597 QGMNPESVAYNI

-615 IDGHFDTDRLETALN
+615 IEGHFDTDRLEAALN
-630 MLVKRHAVLRSYYP
+630 ALVKRHAVLRSYYP
-644 MVNGEYEHRI
+644 MANGEYEHRI
-654 AEDMRIA
+654 AEDMHIA
-661 VARRSCHADD
+661 VTRRSCSADE
-671 VQRIIEEENH
+671 VQQLIEAENR
-681 PFNLADAPLLR
+681 PFDLANAPLLR

-699 DHQHTLH
+699 INQYTLH
-706 FCMHH
+706 FCIHH
-711 IIIDGTSWPVFED
+711 IIIDGTSWPFFED

-733 ELPPLAFDHQDYA
+733 ELSPLAFDHQDYA
-746 VWQAEHG
+746 VWQAEHA
-753 DPRAQEAVFKEMF
+753 DLRVQEAVFKEMF
-766 ADGAPEN
+766 ADGVPEN
-773 EMPTYASRPEIL
+773 EMPTHASRPEIL
-785 PHADEDILRII
+785 PHADEEILRIV

-804 AKRLGV
+804 AKQLGV

-826 YCASEDVVIG
+826 YCASEDIVIG
-836 TAMSGRTLEE
+836 TAMSGRTMEE
-846 QSSMIGMFVNTLPI
+846 QDGMIGMFVNTLPI

-868 RLKDYVVQTAQ
+868 CLKDYAVQTAQ
-879 TIRTVKANQT
+879 TIRTVKASQT
-889 YPFEHLVPML
+889 YPFEHLVPLL

-910 FDVIFNYLQEQPLPT
+910 FDVVFNYLQEQPIPALQ
-925 LEDAQASYVPIKGQ
+925 DAQASYVPIKGQ
-939 ALQMDLVLI
+939 ALQMDLVLV

-969 AVAENFM
+969 AVVENFM

-997 LCELPSRQY
+997 LCELPKRQY
-1006 NQIVRDFPG
+1006 DQIVRDFPG
-1015 KRVQGWQ
+1015 ECVQGWQ
-1022 GRTIISLFRKQAAK
+1022 GSTIISLFRKQAAK

-1045 KGESLTYAQLDE
+1045 KGDSLTYAQLDD

-1063 ARLIELGAGRG
+1063 AHLISLGAGRG

-1079 MVSRGMMMPI
+1079 MVNRGMMMPI
-1089 GALSALKAGAAY
+1089 GALSALRAGAAY
-1101 LPMDPSYPADR
+1101 LPMDPSYPSDR
-1112 LQYMLSDAGVNILL
+1112 LQYMLEDAGVQILI
-1126 CDPNLADRVP
+1126 CDPSLQDKVP

-1146 TVDQLPAAAPVP
+1146 TVGQLPDAAPVP
-1158 DISRPEDLFILL
+1158 DVSRPEDLFILL

-1185 NSNLT
+1185 NSNLV
-1190 NYTYFYAESY
+1190 NYIHYYKTAYA
-1200 GICETDN
+1200 ICETDN

-1215 FDANMMDMYPTLLR
+1215 FDANMMDMYPTLLS

-1235 LPEEMRLDLPGIRD
+1235 LQEEMRLDLPGIRD
-1249 YFEEN
+1249 YFEQN
-1254 HITVAF
+1254 KITVAF
-1260 LTTQLGRQFAESMQV
+1260 LTTQLGRQFAESMRV

-1282 VGGEALVPLT
+1282 VGGEALVPLN
-1292 PPSFAL
+1292 PPPFDL

-1303 PTECTVACTRQQVDQ
+1303 PTECTVACTRQHVSR
-1318 LYDRVPIGKS
+1318 LYDRVPIGS
-1328 TPNTA
+1328 ALPNTA
-1333 LYVVDSRGRLAPVGV
+1333 LYVTDSRGRLAPVGV

-1359 AAGYLNRPDLTAEKF
+1359 AAGYLNRPDLTQEKF
-1374 VSNPFSDDPLLS
+1374 VPNPFSDDPAFA

-1392 DVVRFLPDGAID
+1392 DVVRFLPDGVID

-1425 EGRIRAFP
+1425 EGRIRAFA

-1451 VVAYVVSDA
+1451 VVAYVVS
-1460 SVDIK
+1460 SEPVDIK

-1476 PYMVPA
+1476 AYMVPA

-1506 QIQAEENIPP
+1506 QIQAEESIPP
-1516 RTDMERAIFEVVA
+1516 RTEMEQAIFDVVA
-1529 SVLKMEDFGVT
+1529 GILKMEDFGVT

-1559 ITERTGKNLRTPE
+1559 ITEKTGKNLRTME

-1580 KIAILLSRSSSYEAK
+1580 KIAVLLGSSTSYEAK
-1595 SYKKRE
+1595 SYEKRE

-1614 ACLKDPGT
+1614 ACIKDPGT
-1622 LVYNIPFEISFGPD
+1622 LVYNIPFEITFSPD
-1636 TDAQKLL
+1636 TDTEKLL
-1643 ESIRR
+1643 ESVRR
-1648 VIDAHPYVKTHFALK
+1648 VINAHPYVKTHFALR
-1663 DNEPVQLRQDDRTIE
+1663 DNKPVQLRQDELE
-1678 IPVDTYTTET
+1678 IDIPLNTYTSEE
-1688 YAAKKASF
+1688 YAAKKSAF

-1708 RMEICILPDSV
+1708 RMEICILADSV
-1719 CLLCDFHHMIF
+1719 RLLCDFHHMIF

-1737 FLQDLSAAYD
+1737 FPQDLSAAYD
-1747 GTELKAESFSSF
+1747 GTALQAESFSSF
-1759 DLALLEQENASS
+1759 DLALLEQENAQGE
-1771 DAFDQ
+1771 AFDQ
-1776 SKVFFHARLS
+1776 AKVFFHERLS

-1793 FPTDNHA
+1793 FPTDNPS
-1800 GGTGLPRTV
+1800 GGTGTPRTV
-1809 HARISKSSVEDVIK
+1809 HATISKSSVEDAIK
-1823 GQSITASNLFLAA
+1823 GQSVTASNLFLAA

-1841 GRFASTRN
+1841 GRFASTRD
-1849 VRIASITNG
+1849 VRIAAITNG

-1873 TLPVALKMNPD
+1873 TLPITLKLHPA
-1884 DSASAYLSSVQQE
+1884 DSASAYLRGVQQE
-1897 MTDVLSHQVY
+1897 MTDVLAHQTY
-1907 PYLQASSDYGYNS
+1907 PYLQASSDYGYNA

-1932 SYTVASSALTLTPL
+1932 NYTVGGDALILAPL

-1973 DALYTEATMRTLAQS
+1973 DSLYTEATMRTLAEC
-1988 IAHAAGQLA
+1988 IAHTAGQLA
-1997 GRSEA
+1997 CRSEA
-2002 PIASLSICT
+2002 PIGSLSICT

-2016 LVESFNRKPE
+2016 VVESFNRKID
-2026 GMPAGTLHQ
+2026 GMPVGALHQ
-2035 LFEAWALRTPEKTA
+2035 RFEAWALRTPNRTA
-2049 LIAADA
+2049 LIAVDA
-2055 TLTFAELNRRANAL
+2055 TLTFDELNRRANAL

-2096 SMLGIIKA
+2096 CMLGIIKA

-2112 PEYPR
+2112 PDYPLDR
-2117 ERVEHVLSDS
+2117 ITHVLEDS
-2127 GARYIFTDGD
+2127 GARYILTKKG
-2137 SPIENSLN
+2137 SSLANSLN
-2145 IDSLLLGKDTANPNL
+2145 VDDLLQNDNTANPNL
-2160 PINRDRLCYII
+2160 PVNRDQLCYII

-2190 VNYVL
+2190 INYVL
-2195 DDPQNRHVRAL
+2195 DDPQNRHVHAL
-2206 TQNQCIMASVT
+2206 VENQCMMASVT

-2254 LFEKTGANAFN
+2254 LFAKTGANAFN

-2309 DAVLINTYGPTEI
+2309 NAVLINTYGPTEI

-2330 LDSELITIGAPLKGV
+2330 LGSEFITIGAPLKGV
-2345 VEEVMDIDGNPLPVG
+2345 VEEVMDIEGNPLPVG

-2384 ERFVSWNGIR
+2384 ERFITRNGMR

-2403 WTENGEIIILG
+2403 WTEDGEVIILG

-2432 ENAISAVPEIRSC
+2432 ENAISAVPGIGSC
-2445 AVLVK
+2445 AVLVR

-2459 AYYSAERDL
+2459 AYYTASHDM
-2468 PAEELREILLRSLTK
+2468 PAQELREILLRSLTK
-2483 YMVPTAYLQMDH
+2483 YMVPTAYLQMDR

-2518 EYEPPRN
+2518 EYEPPCS
-2525 EDEQIFCDI
+2525 EDEQIYCNI
-2534 FAGILHL
+2534 FASILHL
-2541 DRVGA
+2541 NRVGA

-2558 LVTQVTIDAAAKGK
+2558 LVTQLTIDAAAKGK

-2581 NPTPRELASL
+2581 YPTPRELAAL
-2591 GDVPQAKADE
+2591 GSAPTAKADE
-2601 DNIADYDYSP
+2601 NNLADYDYSA
-2611 IHTLLEENT
+2611 IHALLEENT
-2620 LDTLRSGE
+2620 LDALRSGE
-2628 MRELGNVCITGA
+2628 MYELGNVCITGA

-2665 GRKSLSA
+2665 GKKTLSA
-2672 EQRLRSMLAYYFG
+2672 EKRLRSMLAYYFG
-2685 GDTLSFSGKPFLDA
+2685 GNTLPIHGRPFLDV

-2714 ITDSTLYETLDA
+2714 ITDPELYEALDA

-2760 DFSKRKRCRFVQV
+2760 AFCKRKHCRFVQV
-2773 STASIGGM
+2773 STASIAGM
-2781 SVNGEPIETTKLD
+2781 SVNGEPLETTRLD

-2820 EAALDG
+2820 EAATDG

-2875 STEFA
+2875 RTEFA
-2880 PIDYTALAVLLLS
+2880 PIDSTTLAVLLLS
-2893 RTPAACRV
+2893 KTPKACRV

-2908 DVFLGDAVAALTKQ
+2908 DVFLGDAVAALTRQ
-2922 GIVIEP
+2922 GIAIEP
-2928 CEACEYERRFSE
+2928 CEACEYERRLGE
-2940 AMRDS
+2940 AMRDP
-2945 RKAKHLNAL
+2945 RKAKQLNAL

-2979 RLGFMWPITSQAYL
+2979 RLGFMWPITSEAYL
-2993 KQFFM
+2993 KQFFVM
-2998 MMEGLG
+2998 MDSLG
-3004 FFDKDPEL
+3004 FFDSESAD